1 MNQPAVFLEIVLKSD
16 DFTLGGRDEIEDP
29 LNDALQAAALG
40 EVTGGGTG
48 MGSSNIDVEVSDLEA
63 GLELIRSVLSG
74 LGVARS
80 TVINQ
85 YEPIRVKHA
94 VYTE

>member
-1 MNQPAVFLEIVLKSD
+1 MRGQTTFLEIVLQSA
-16 DFTLGGRDEIEDP
+16 DFRFGGRDAIEDP
-29 LNDALQAAALG
+29 LGQALQAAGLG

-48 MGSSNIDVEVSDLEA
+48 MGISNIDVEVVELEA
-63 GLELIRSVLSG
+63 GLALIRTILRD

-85 YEPIRVKHA
+85 YAPHKVKHL
-94 VYTE
+94 VYEA

>member
-1 MNQPAVFLEIVLKSD
+1 MNEATVFLEIVLSSD
-16 DFTLGGRDEIEDP
+16 DFTFGGRDEIEDP
-29 LNDALQAAALG
+29 LNEALQAAALG

-48 MGSSNIDVEVSDLEA
+48 MGRSNIDVEVRDLEA
-63 GLELIRSVLSG
+63 GLALIRSILSH

-85 YEPIRVKHA
+85 YEPIRARHG

>member
-1 MNQPAVFLEIVLKSD
+1 MAETHFLEVVFLNS
-16 DFTLGGRDEIEDP
+16 DFTFEGRDEIEDP
-29 LNDALQAAALG
+29 LDEALAGAGMG

-48 MGSSNIDVEVSDLEA
+48 AGESNIDVEVADLGE
-63 GLELIRSVLSG
+63 GLALIRRVLQG

-85 YEPIRVKHA
+85 YEPERVTHR
-94 VYTE
+94 VYE